1 MKVFYTKEVLC
12 AKVEEQR
19 GLIVTER
26 VCVGRLEVYQSG
38 HVRSL
43 QAIFKG
49 HFSVCLGSKH
59 YI

>member
-1 MKVFYTKEVLC
+1 M
-12 AKVEEQR
+12 EEQR
-19 GLIVTER
+19 GLIVTEC
-26 VCVGRLEVYQSG
+26 VCVGRLEVLSG